1 MQFLNPDGIESAN
14 NRSQLR
20 CSMGRKKSLNRH
32 LFKAPSA
39 VLNGLDISKAGA
51 EKLLTAE
58 LVILCDAIKGIFRC
72 VLSDDGAVLL
82 G

>member
-1 MQFLNPDGIESAN
+1 MESRVQTIEVNSGAPWA
-14 NRSQLR
+14 
-20 CSMGRKKSLNRH
+20 RKKSLNRH

-39 VLNGLDISKAGA
+39 VLNGLDISKARA